1 MSLKKL
7 FFALKIILLSLF
19 ISQETFSNSNVY
31 IKYKIENEI
40 ITNLDIVKEQQYLIA
55 LNNNLKNLSENEISE
70 LAKNYNIYEYF
81 SKKFRIRN

>member
-19 ISQETFSNSNVY
+19 ISQETFSDSNVY

-55 LNNNLKNLSENEISE
+55 LNNNLKNLSEN
-70 LAKNYNIYEYF
+70 
-81 SKKFRIRN
+81 